1 MIEISNL
8 GGRLDIALSNY
19 EWGVNKTS
27 YCVEIY
33 LEQSFVGL
41 FNLLKVTIIFSD
53 VHKLVPVFWVLKQWS
68 PNFSCSKCHS
78 EDGPFDISWENPSCI
93 RDALWPFRVT
103 SRMALRS
110 SALGAFKISLAGK
123 VQQQDGSEIKAR
135 RLEHQFKCVMI
146 YKMINIK
153 PLVNIQGIVQID
165 LQWHTLLAKYQD

>member
-1 MIEISNL
+1 
-8 GGRLDIALSNY
+8 
-19 EWGVNKTS
+19 
-27 YCVEIY
+27 
-33 LEQSFVGL
+33 
-41 FNLLKVTIIFSD
+41 
-53 VHKLVPVFWVLKQWS
+53 
-68 PNFSCSKCHS
+68 
-78 EDGPFDISWENPSCI
+78 
-93 RDALWPFRVT
+93 
-103 SRMALRS
+103 MALRS